1 MKCVA
6 LTGIGRGVI
15 EDITSHHVRTIEV
28 SSAHNIY
35 SLINMELGDTIFLT
49 CTSMHDM
56 KSGTPGILVVIRAL
70 DIRMHR
76 VTGQYG
82 HIQEEIETMY
92 ARVQTVLRNRARVN
106 SVLPVKVGAPTFIE
120 ADELVYFEAK

>member
-6 LTGIGRGVI
+6 LTGISREVI
-15 EDITSHHVRTIEV
+15 EDITSHHVRTIEL
-28 SSAHNIY
+28 SSAHNIF
-35 SLINMELGDTIFLT
+35 SLINMELGDTLFLT
-49 CTSMHDM
+49 CTGMHDL
-56 KSGTPGILVVIRAL
+56 KSGTPGILAVIRAL

-82 HIQEEIETMY
+82 NIREELETMY

-106 SVLPVKVGAPTFIE
+106 HVLPVKVGSPILIE
-120 ADELVYFEAK
+120 ADEIVYFEAK